1 MNVSQVWA
9 FSGIKLSVIFFYRR
23 IFRGRFF
30 EIFSKIM
37 IVIVVSW
44 TLSFFFSYLF
54 ECGTNFGA
62 NWSTLEV
69 LLTECNQQHV
79 YQQAMAVSDVLT
91 DALLLIMSI
100 PLVRFTNPLLQL
112 TLVFVNVL

>member
-1 MNVSQVWA
+1 
-9 FSGIKLSVIFFYRR
+9 
-23 IFRGRFF
+23 
-30 EIFSKIM
+30 M
-37 IVIVVSW
+37 IGIVVTW

-79 YQQAMAVSDVLT
+79 YQEAMAVSDVLT
-91 DALLLIMSI
+91 DALILIMPI
-100 PLVRFTNPLLQL
+100 PLVRFTNQLLQL
-112 TLVFVNVL
+112 TFLSANVL